1 LIHGSHVE
9 LIATPGSAQHP
20 SIAGNAVRLPLG
32 PSPKRVSFK
41 GYATL
46 ITRKTHHR
54 SPKRKLATTLV
65 GGPLGY
71 MLFGRSTR
79 LEQGREAPLAVTNRA
94 VYFDDERIPSYKI
107 DGTRKGHYP
116 NSIILLLD
124 NKGKEHSSKNS
135 TSKLELKTDDV
146 EQLAESLKN
155 VVDHPNPNASP
166 VTMEAR

>member
-94 VYFDDERIPSYKI
+94 STLTTSEFRPTRSMAPGRVTIPIQSYFSWTIRGRSIRRRIQ
-107 DGTRKGHYP
+107 HL
-116 NSIILLLD
+116 NS
-124 NKGKEHSSKNS
+124 S
-135 TSKLELKTDDV
+135 
-146 EQLAESLKN
+146 
-155 VVDHPNPNASP
+155 
-166 VTMEAR
+166 